1 MSATPPQ
8 PLEGTQSPSQIEF
21 LWERYR
27 KTFNL
32 VVTLLLCVV
41 AGFYVVKYLK
51 QREINSYWSSF
62 ATNTGLDATYTDLD
76 TFAQSL
82 TDSLDKQDLAKL
94 EGLLASAQPEHR
106 PYVLLAIAR
115 KAMQAR
121 NWDRAESALAT
132 LEKDFPKHSLVVAND
147 YPVQIR
153 EEVKKDEK
161 DETAPQRNKKPELKP
176 AKTGSAVSLLREQ
189 VASAKA
195 FAAPSQFSKPEIPAD
210 AKKVKFD
217 FSGDF
222 GSVTI
227 ALLSNKAPK
236 HCEEFLK
243 LATREG
249 GAFWKDLNVDEIQR
263 GGSGMAKRPKQMHL
277 GFETTKEV
285 ERDKWTKTEPSKNQ
299 LEWEVNDLSHF
310 PGAVAAR
317 VEAEGKSCADRFWIV
332 ADDAAEEDGK
342 RVIFGYVVEGLD
354 TIKKICDAPMLTT
367 QEEEAGLGV
376 PSDKITV
383 TGVTV
388 L

>member
-27 KTFNL
+27 KPFNL
-32 VVTLLLCVV
+32 IVTLLLCVV
-41 AGFYVVKYLK
+41 AGFYVFKFLK
-51 QREINSYWSSF
+51 QRETNAYWSSF
-62 ATNTGLDATYTDLD
+62 AVNTGLDEAYITTDVLGG
-76 TFAQSL
+76 SL
-82 TDSLDKQDLAKL
+82 ADSLGKLDLAKL
-94 EGLLASAQPEHR
+94 EALLASAEPVHR

-115 KAMQAR
+115 KAMQTS

-132 LEKDFPKHSLVVAND
+132 LEKDYPKHSLVAASD

-153 EEVKKDEK
+153 EEVKKEEK
-161 DETAPQRNKKPELKP
+161 DDTAAQRNKKPELKP
-176 AKTGSAVSLLREQ
+176 AKAGSAVSLLREQ
-189 VASAKA
+189 IAAAKS
-195 FAAPSQFSKPEIPAD
+195 FTPPSQFAKPEIPAD
-210 AKKVKFD
+210 AKKVKID
-217 FSGDF
+217 FSGDY

-227 ALLSNKAPK
+227 ALLANKAPK

-263 GGSGMAKRPKQMHL
+263 NGTSMAKRPKQMHI
-277 GFETTKEV
+277 GFETTKEA
-285 ERDKWTKTEPSKNQ
+285 ERDKWTKTEPSKH
-299 LEWEVNDLSHF
+299 LVEWEVNDLSHF

-317 VEAEGKSCADRFWIV
+317 VEADGKSCADRFWIV

-342 RVIFGYVVEGLD
+342 RVIFGFVVDGLD
-354 TIKKICDAPMLTT
+354 TIKKICEAPMST
-367 QEEEAGLGV
+367 QEEEAGLGM
-376 PSDKITV
+376 PSDKVTV
-383 TGVTV
+383 TAVTV